1 MNKKF
6 AITRIIASSI
16 LAIVSLFILVSL
28 ILGNFSPTDFI
39 YRLNSKYN
47 STNELTAPIDSI
59 SKIDLRNFGSELVTI
74 YPTDSNEVK
83 LLQSSTTTLK
93 SEDLISISKEGNS
106 LIFTK
111 PNKIRFFSVKIFSQK
126 IDLYIPKDYS
136 EDLSISMSSGKL
148 SMDGLNF
155 KNLDVYLSSGTCDLK
170 NITTENTDL
179 RLSSGTLNGKA
190 IKSNIMATDISSG
203 KLVVEGEF
211 SNIDTQ
217 TSSGSTRISSKI
229 TPESLTSKVSSGKT
243 DISIPDTD
251 GFEVRYKR
259 SSGSIVLDFPLSDFN
274 KDNKSGVAKYKDGGN
289 TYNLSVSSGKIT
301 LGKL

>member
-1 MNKKF
+1 M
-6 AITRIIASSI
+6 
-16 LAIVSLFILVSL
+16 SL
-28 ILGNFSPTDFI
+28 IRGNFSPTDFI
-39 YRLNSKYN
+39 FRLNGKYT
-47 STNELTAPIDSI
+47 STNEQTASIDSI

-93 SEDLISISKEGNS
+93 NEDLISISKEGNS

-111 PNKIRFFSVKIFSQK
+111 PNKIRFFNMKIFPQK

-136 EDLSISMSSGKL
+136 DDLSISMSSGKL

-170 NITTENTDL
+170 NLTAENTEL

-190 IKSNIMATDISSG
+190 IKSNIITTDISSG

-211 SNIDTQ
+211 TNIDTQ

-229 TPESLTSKVSSGKT
+229 TPETLSSKVSSGKT
-243 DISIPDTD
+243 DISIPDNN

-289 TYNLSVSSGKIT
+289 TYNLSVSSGKIN
-301 LGKL
+301 LNKL

>member
-6 AITRIIASSI
+6 AIARIIASSI

-28 ILGNFSPTDFI
+28 IRGNFSPTDFI
-39 YRLNSKYN
+39 FKLNGKYT
-47 STNELTAPIDSI
+47 STNEQTASIDSI

-74 YPTDSNEVK
+74 YPTDTNEVK

-111 PNKIRFFSVKIFSQK
+111 PNKIRFFNVKIFPQK

-136 EDLSISMSSGKL
+136 DDLSISMSSGKL

-170 NITTENTDL
+170 NLTAENTEL
-179 RLSSGTLNGKA
+179 RLSSGTLNANA
-190 IKSNIMATDISSG
+190 IKSNIMTTDISSG

-211 SNIDTQ
+211 TNIDTQ
-217 TSSGSTRISSKI
+217 TSSGSTKISSKI
-229 TPESLTSKVSSGKT
+229 TPETLSSKVSSGKT
-243 DISIPDTD
+243 DISIPDNN

-289 TYNLSVSSGKIT
+289 TYNLSVSSGKLT
-301 LGKL
+301 LGKI

>member
-6 AITRIIASSI
+6 AIARIIASSI

-28 ILGNFSPTDFI
+28 IRGNFSPTDLIF
-39 YRLNSKYN
+39 RLNSKYN
-47 STNELTAPIDSI
+47 STNELTASI
-59 SKIDLRNFGSELVTI
+59 ESIGKIDLRNFGSELVTI
-74 YPTDSNEVK
+74 YPTDSTEVK

-93 SEDLISISKEGNS
+93 NEDLISISKEGNS

-111 PNKIRFFSVKIFSQK
+111 PNKIRLFSVKIFPQK

-136 EDLSISMSSGKL
+136 DDLSISMSSGKL

-170 NITTENTDL
+170 NLTAENTEL
-179 RLSSGTLNGKA
+179 RLSSGTLNANA
-190 IKSNIMATDISSG
+190 IKSNIMTTDISSG

-211 SNIDTQ
+211 TNIDTQ
-217 TSSGSTRISSKI
+217 TSSGSTKISSKI
-229 TPESLTSKVSSGKT
+229 TPETLSSKVSSGKT
-243 DISIPDTD
+243 DISIPDNN

-289 TYNLSVSSGKIT
+289 TYNLSVSSGKLT

>member
-1 MNKKF
+1 M
-6 AITRIIASSI
+6 
-16 LAIVSLFILVSL
+16 
-28 ILGNFSPTDFI
+28 
-39 YRLNSKYN
+39 
-47 STNELTAPIDSI
+47 
-59 SKIDLRNFGSELVTI
+59 
-74 YPTDSNEVK
+74 
-83 LLQSSTTTLK
+83 QSSTTTLK
-93 SEDLISISKEGNS
+93 NEDLISISKEGNS

-170 NITTENTDL
+170 NLTAENTEL
-179 RLSSGTLNGKA
+179 RLSSGTLNANA
-190 IKSNIMATDISSG
+190 IKSNIMTTDISSG

-211 SNIDTQ
+211 TNIDTQ

-229 TPESLTSKVSSGKT
+229 TPESLSSKVSSGKT
-243 DISIPDTD
+243 DISIPDND

-289 TYNLSVSSGKIT
+289 TYNLSVSSGKLT

>member
-28 ILGNFSPTDFI
+28 IRGNFSPTDFI
-39 YRLNSKYN
+39 FRLNGKYT
-47 STNELTAPIDSI
+47 STNEQTASIDSI

-93 SEDLISISKEGNS
+93 NEDLISISKEGNS

-111 PNKIRFFSVKIFSQK
+111 PNKIRFFNMKIFPQK

-136 EDLSISMSSGKL
+136 DDLSISMSSGKL

-170 NITTENTDL
+170 NLTAENTEL

-190 IKSNIMATDISSG
+190 IKSNIITTDISSG

-211 SNIDTQ
+211 TNIDTQ

-229 TPESLTSKVSSGKT
+229 TPETLSSKVSSGKT
-243 DISIPDTD
+243 DISIPDNN

-289 TYNLSVSSGKIT
+289 TYNLSVSSGKIN
-301 LGKL
+301 LNKL

>member
-28 ILGNFSPTDFI
+28 IRGNFSPTDFI
-39 YRLNSKYN
+39 FRLNGKYT
-47 STNELTAPIDSI
+47 STNEQTASIDSI

-93 SEDLISISKEGNS
+93 NEDLISISKEGNS

-111 PNKIRFFSVKIFSQK
+111 PNKITFFSVKIFSQK

-136 EDLSISMSSGKL
+136 DDLSISMSSGKL

-170 NITTENTDL
+170 NLTAENTEL
-179 RLSSGTLNGKA
+179 RLSSGTLNGNA
-190 IKSNIMATDISSG
+190 IKSNIMTTDISSG

-229 TPESLTSKVSSGKT
+229 TPETLSSKVSSGKT
-243 DISIPDTD
+243 DISIPDNN

-289 TYNLSVSSGKIT
+289 TYNLSVSSGKLT